1 MTSLGVGKAFVRKCR
16 NKFDSGGVDA
26 LFARQSRSNRK
37 IDNEKLGSA
46 VFSLLHEPPANHG
59 INRTSWTMP
68 LLSQVLKKN
77 GTQIGPAVVSKMIK
91 AAGYKLRKAKAS
103 AYVQ

>member
-1 MTSLGVGKAFVRKCR
+1 VIALGVGKAFVRKYR

-37 IDNEKLGSA
+37 IDNEKLRSA
-46 VFSLLHEPPANHG
+46 VFSLLHEAPANHC
-59 INRTSWTMP
+59 INRASWTMP

-77 GTQIGPAVVSKMIK
+77 GTQVGPAVVSKMIK
-91 AAGYKLRKAKAS
+91 AAGTSCARRR
-103 AYVQ
+103 